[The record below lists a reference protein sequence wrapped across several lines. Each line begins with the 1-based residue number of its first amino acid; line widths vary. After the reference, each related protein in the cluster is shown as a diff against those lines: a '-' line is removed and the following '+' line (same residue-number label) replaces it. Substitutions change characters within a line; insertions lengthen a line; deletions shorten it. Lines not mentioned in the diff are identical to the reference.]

1 MTVIRNF
8 STGYHAVNGG
18 GDAIVNGWRP
28 SADRPAGAARAGV
41 GGCFVKRPI
50 SIYLGV
56 LMILLR
62 TVTTIVTAVNVA
74 LDWKQVDISLDAG
87 TSADMNAL
95 SGALF
100 VALMIFFGVA
110 VIIDL
115 SVAALIFRGSNR
127 ARFVA
132 MILATVFVLGSAADF
147 FADGTSFTLE
157 NGGLLGLSL
166 DILVL
171 VALSDSDARTSR
183 PATPTRVATP
193 GAAGDYCG
201 SGRPDVRG
209 FATRPPRGRG
219 ARA

>member
-1 MTVIRNF
+1 
-8 STGYHAVNGG
+8 
-18 GDAIVNGWRP
+18 
-28 SADRPAGAARAGV
+28 
-41 GGCFVKRPI
+41 VKRPI

-62 TVTTIVTAVNVA
+62 TVTTVVTAVNIA

-87 TSADMNAL
+87 TSADMDAL
-95 SGALF
+95 SGALL
-100 VALMIFFGVA
+100 VALMIFFGV
-110 VIIDL
+110 VVVIDL

-132 MILATVFVLGSAADF
+132 MILATVLVLGSAVDF

-171 VALSDSDARTSR
+171 VALSDSDARDFTTGNSN
-183 PATPTRVATP
+183 TRSDARRARRTLRRRSARRAAKQVVATH
-193 GAAGDYCG
+193 AAAPSSGD
-201 SGRPDVRG
+201 S
-209 FATRPPRGRG
+209 
-219 ARA
+219 